1 VLAAATP
8 EALDDFYKT
17 VAELSFILLGLWWV
31 VVQFRY
37 EDWVRDVG
45 RRREAYLGSL
55 YFLLPGVM
63 SLMSAVAGDGAL
75 WRFAFASAGAVGL
88 VAAIIPS
95 GHAVTG
101 TAVRAIAGV
110 LHTAVIVFAVFPEL
124 AGDLGAGIRPRE
136 VEAVVISLIIV
147 LGCHA
152 AWRFFTVQPPRSQG

>member
-8 EALDDFYKT
+8 EALDDFYRT
-17 VAELSFILLGLWWV
+17 VAEFSFILLGLWWV

-37 EDWVRDVG
+37 DDWVRDPG

-55 YFLLPGVM
+55 YFLLPAVM
-63 SLMSAVAGDGAL
+63 SLMSAVAGDRPL

-101 TAVRAIAGV
+101 TAIRALTGM

-124 AGDLGAGIRPRE
+124 AGELGANIRPRE
-136 VEAVVISLIIV
+136 VEAVVICAIIV

-152 AWRFFTVQPPRSQG
+152 AWRFFTVQPARGGA